1 MPISP
6 ASARLRLLGPALGL
20 AASLLATPLALSAQP
35 KPSLTPADLGQW
47 ESLGTPRLSPDG
59 QWLRY
64 TISRGD
70 ETNELRVR
78 GGAADTTFVIP
89 FGTSPEFSAD
99 SRWIAYLVGV
109 SVSERERLVK
119 EKKPVRNAFV
129 ARNLITGRTI
139 ELPSIASFS
148 FNPSGGFLSVSTYPA
163 EGKRTTDVQVIDLST
178 DARLMFTNV
187 SDHAWSERAS
197 LLALAI
203 TVDGATGNA
212 VQLLDGSKGTV
223 RVLESGESVYRAL
236 SWRDAANDLAVLR
249 SAVDSTFVDTAFV
262 VRSWTELGTT
272 RPLSR
277 TLETTGAGTV
287 DAPMRVADY
296 RIPEWSRDGRTLFVG
311 LQPRQPKPPRTANG
325 GTSREKVSDVE
336 IWHSDDV
343 RVITEQRSSESRDLR
358 RTLIAAWPLDASRV
372 VLLSRDAYETT
383 TLLEGDAVAL
393 ETDASAYAFGQKF
406 GRPDEDVWSIDVSSG
421 ERTRLLTKARYVFDA
436 APSATWLPYF
446 DGADYWIANVRTSAR
461 VNLTES
467 LRTTQQIDFVNR
479 DDDHPVDV
487 LPPIGSP
494 LWSRDGR
501 SLLVHDAFNVWAL
514 ALDGSGGRRLTDGA
528 PDQVVHRVVTFAD
541 FRAPARER
549 TVDLAKPIYLS
560 LFGKRSKQSGYA
572 RRMPNGA
579 VESLV
584 LADASISGLS
594 KADSTDRY
602 VFVRQSFSES
612 PNAFVG
618 GATLRDATAR
628 TNTNAFQ
635 ANYAWG
641 KAELI
646 DYTSTIDVPLQA
658 ILYYP
663 ANYDPSRKYPMIV
676 YTYERLSQ
684 GLHRYIV
691 PRETDYYNANVF
703 TQNGYF
709 VMMPDIIFRP
719 REPGIAVL
727 QSVEPAV
734 EHVITRGLV
743 DPANIGHAGH
753 SQGGYEAYYLATHS
767 KLFKTAVAGAG
778 ISDMISFAGQM
789 HWNSVPEFSHWETGQ
804 FRMEVPPWED
814 MDAMMRNSP
823 LNKVHEM
830 PAQSILI
837 EIGGEDPTVDM
848 RQGVLFWNYARRAGK
863 DAVMLLYPGE
873 GHGLGKRENA
883 HDYERR
889 ILQWFAYYLKGETPA
904 PWITDGQSW
913 IERKAVLDANKP

>member
-1 MPISP
+1 MSLSH
-6 ASARLRLLGPALGL
+6 ASVRLRRLAIAFGLVAAPA
-20 AASLLATPLALSAQP
+20 ALLAQTRPT
-35 KPSLTPADLGQW
+35 LTPADLGQW
-47 ESLGTPRLSPDG
+47 ESLGAARLSPDG

-70 ETNELRVR
+70 ESSELRVR
-78 GGAADTTFVIP
+78 GGAPDTTFVVP

-109 SVSERERLVK
+109 SPSERERLVK
-119 EKKPVRNAFV
+119 EKKPVRNTFV
-129 ARNLITGRTI
+129 ARNLMTGRTI
-139 ELPSIASFS
+139 ELPAIASFA
-148 FNPSGGFLSVSTYPA
+148 FNPSGGFLSVNTYPA
-163 EGKRTTDVQVIDLST
+163 EGKRTADVQVIDLTT
-178 DARLMFTNV
+178 DARFVFANV
-187 SDHAWSERAS
+187 SDHAWSDRNP

-212 VQLLDGSKGTV
+212 VQLFDGSKSTV
-223 RVLESGESVYRAL
+223 RVLESGSALYRAL
-236 SWRDAANDLAVLR
+236 AWRETADDLAVLR
-249 SAVDSTFVDTAFV
+249 SAVDSTFSDTAFV
-262 VRSWTELGTT
+262 VRAWTALATA
-272 RPLSR
+272 RPQAHS
-277 TLETTGAGTV
+277 LETTGAGSAT
-287 DAPMRVADY
+287 DPMRIADY
-296 RIPEWSRDGRTLFVG
+296 RRPSWSRDGRTLFLG
-311 LQPRQPKPPRTANG
+311 LQPRQPRPPRTPANG
-325 GTSREKVSDVE
+325 SAREKVSDVE
-336 IWHSDDV
+336 IWHTNDV

-358 RTLIAAWPLDASRV
+358 RTLLAAWPLDAARV
-372 VLLSRDAYETT
+372 VPLSRDAYETT
-383 TLLEGDAVAL
+383 TVLEGDAVAL

-406 GRPDEDVWSIDVSSG
+406 GRPDEDIWSIDVATG
-421 ERTRLLTKARYVFDA
+421 ERTRLLTKARHVFA
-436 APSATWLPYF
+436 ADPSGTWLPYF
-446 DGADYWIANVRTSAR
+446 DGTDYWIANVRTAAR
-461 VNLTES
+461 VNLTAT
-467 LRTTQQIDFVNR
+467 LRASEQADFVNR

-487 LPPIGSP
+487 LPPNGSP

-501 SLLVHDAFNVWAL
+501 TLLVHDAFDVWAL

-528 PDQVVHRVVTFAD
+528 PTEVVHRVVTFAE
-541 FRAPARER
+541 FGAPARER
-549 TVDLAKPIYLS
+549 SVDLTKPMYVS
-560 LFGKRSKQSGYA
+560 LFGKRTKQSGYA
-572 RRMPNGA
+572 RRLPNGSM
-579 VESLV
+579 ESLV
-584 LADASISGLS
+584 FADASIASLS
-594 KADSTDRY
+594 KADSTERY
-602 VFVRQSFSES
+602 AFVRQSFAES
-612 PNAFVG
+612 PNVFVG
-618 GATLRDATAR
+618 GATLRDAAAR

-635 ANYAWG
+635 AQYAWG

-691 PRETDYYNANVF
+691 PRENDYYNANVF

-709 VMMPDIIFRP
+709 VLMPDIVFRP

-727 QSVEPAV
+727 HSVEPAV
-734 EHVITRGLV
+734 RHVIARGLV
-743 DPANIGHAGH
+743 DPASIGHAGH

-767 KLFKTAVAGAG
+767 TLFKTAVAGAG

-814 MDAMMRNSP
+814 MEAMMRNSP

-883 HDYERR
+883 IDYERR

-913 IERKAVLDANKP
+913 IERKAILDANKP